1 MLNLR
6 VMTVNDDILQ
16 TKVDPRRVIALYG
29 DDDLHLNVGYPAI
42 AAYKPILG
50 NMWGYKEA
58 NTKGLYIMVD
68 TDETLVGEIFDIVID
83 ESRKVVTSKVKVDV
97 KNNYDSSVVTFEE
110 IKHKKKKRALY

>member
-1 MLNLR
+1 MLNLS
-6 VMTVNDDILQ
+6 VMTVNDNILQ

-68 TDETLVGEIFDIVID
+68 SDETLVGEIFNIVID
-83 ESRKVVTSKVKVDV
+83 ESRNIVTSKTKVDI
-97 KNNYDSSVVTFEE
+97 KNNDSSVVTFEE
-110 IKHKKKKRALY
+110 IKHKKKKRVL